1 MILKKE
7 RRMGVSL
14 HEYLCTGN
22 RPTQSMNKSVITL
35 IIPSPDPKDAK
46 YFWDE
51 SLPESKDDDKRAKEI
66 N

>member
-1 MILKKE
+1 
-7 RRMGVSL
+7 
-14 HEYLCTGN
+14 
-22 RPTQSMNKSVITL
+22 MNKSV

-51 SLPESKDDDKRAKEI
+51 SLPESKDDDKRAKEK